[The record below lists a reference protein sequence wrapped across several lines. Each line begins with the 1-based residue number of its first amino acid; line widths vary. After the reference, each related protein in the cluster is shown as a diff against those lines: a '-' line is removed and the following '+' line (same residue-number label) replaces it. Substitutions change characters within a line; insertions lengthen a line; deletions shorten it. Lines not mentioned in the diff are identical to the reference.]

1 MPHTGVDLPGIPLVV
16 MIIIGVLALV
26 QLVLM
31 IWALARLIRDK
42 RYRVAGLPRL
52 VWGVIIVLGELIGP
66 VMFLIMH
73 YRELHDLAA
82 QEHFAR
88 MNASNASSQR
98 SESRDASS
106 VIENLY
112 ED

>member
-1 MPHTGVDLPGIPLVV
+1 MPNSGVDVSAMPLIAL
-16 MIIIGVLALV
+16 IIIGVLALV
-26 QLVLM
+26 QLGLM
-31 IWALARLIRDK
+31 IWALVRLVGDK

-66 VMFLIMH
+66 IVFLILH
-73 YRELHDLAA
+73 SRELHDLAA

-88 MNASNASSQR
+88 MNASAQR

-112 ED
+112 E